1 MRLRIDIVGTLS
13 YDADRG
19 ADRYQQNGSVFRSDG
34 ENVATASQD
43 RTFLKCINGS
53 FMNNIVRSWGLFTS
67 HDKYADKAAVCY
79 NLVAE
84 NHQTVATASRD
95 VV

>member
-1 MRLRIDIVGTLS
+1 
-13 YDADRG
+13 
-19 ADRYQQNGSVFRSDG
+19 
-34 ENVATASQD
+34 
-43 RTFLKCINGS
+43 
-53 FMNNIVRSWGLFTS
+53 MNNIVRSWGLFTS